1 MFLALVVGGILVYA
15 AVDLVRTA
23 LRRRRARRAALP
35 RPQLWTEP
43 ESLTAAEL
51 ERLAGAE
58 PEALMWTE
66 DDQRWLESRRSSL
79 RS

>member
-15 AVDLVRTA
+15 AVDLVRA
-23 LRRRRARRAALP
+23 AIRKRRARRAALP
-35 RPQLWTEP
+35 RPQHRAEP
-43 ESLTAAEL
+43 EALTAAEL
-51 ERLAGAE
+51 ERLVAAE

-66 DDQRWLESRRSSL
+66 DDQRWLESRRISL

>member
-1 MFLALVVGGILVYA
+1 MFFAIVAGGILVYA
-15 AVDLVRTA
+15 VVDLVRA
-23 LRRRRARRAALP
+23 AIRRRRARRAALARP
-35 RPQLWTEP
+35 RLWTEP
-43 ESLTAAEL
+43 EALTAAEL

-66 DDQRWLESRRSSL
+66 DDQRWLESRRISL

>member
-1 MFLALVVGGILVYA
+1 MFFAIVAGGILVYA
-15 AVDLVRTA
+15 VVDLVRA
-23 LRRRRARRAALP
+23 AIRRRRARRAALA
-35 RPQLWTEP
+35 RPGLWTEP

-66 DDQRWLESRRSSL
+66 DDQRWLESRRISL